1 MAKKKIKTAVV
12 NGVKIS
18 PQAVQFELDRLIKF
32 YAEHGVSAEEVRGCM
47 SLLSDKALEQA
58 IGAKLLLERAEQ
70 LDIPLTASDID
81 AEVEKVISQV
91 GGREKYEAALAAQG
105 VSEKDFRRERE
116 KGAKV
121 NKLVEQACASVA
133 EPTDAEIAA
142 FFESR
147 RDAYAKENR
156 TLVDAHDE
164 IRDLLR
170 HDARGKAM
178 DAFVAELKAAAKIEY
193 KTVDSP
199 HHEHGCS
206 CGCGHHH

>member
-47 SLLSDKALEQA
+47 SLLRDKALEQA

-91 GGREKYEAALAAQG
+91 GGRENYEAALAAQG
-105 VSEKDFRRERE
+105 VTEKDFRRELE

-121 NKLVEQACASVA
+121 NKLVEQACSSVP
-133 EPTDAEIAA
+133 EPTESEAEA
-142 FFESR
+142 FFAAHITNRQAKHSSMCAIPCAIFCVIKRAAKRWMRLWPSCAQKRKSSMSR
-147 RDAYAKENR
+147 MMMN
-156 TLVDAHDE
+156 V
-164 IRDLLR
+164 
-170 HDARGKAM
+170 
-178 DAFVAELKAAAKIEY
+178 AAAATRTI
-193 KTVDSP
+193 THID
-199 HHEHGCS
+199 
-206 CGCGHHH
+206 

>member
-47 SLLSDKALEQA
+47 SLLRDKALEQA

-91 GGREKYEAALAAQG
+91 GGRENYEAALAAQG
-105 VSEKDFRRERE
+105 VTEKDFRRELE

-121 NKLVEQACASVA
+121 NKLVEQACSSVP
-133 EPTDAEIAA
+133 EPTESEAEA
-142 FFESR
+142 FFAAHKADDESAGKTFVDV
-147 RDAYAKENR
+147 RDS
-156 TLVDAHDE
+156 V
-164 IRDLLR
+164 RDLLR
-170 HDARGKAM
+170 HQSRGKAM
-178 DAFVAELKAAAKIEY
+178 DAFMAELRAEAKVEY
-193 KTVDSP
+193 VENDD
-199 HHEHGCS
+199 E
-206 CGCGHHH
+206 CGCGCHSHDHAH